1 MSADR
6 SHAMDHVVL
15 VLFENRSFDN
25 MLGRLYGPAD
35 GKNFEGVVGKDL
47 SNPIPAWAEHGAER
61 KTVPYTI
68 ATDMDAPNPDSG
80 EEYFHTNTQLFNT
93 LDEPNRFQ
101 IGETVSPPW
110 NAPEPGA
117 VPTMDGFVT
126 DYISTFTAEMGRQ
139 PTYEEYAQIMTGYT
153 PEQLPVLSGIAK
165 GFAVF
170 DHWFCEVP
178 SQTFMNRSFWTA
190 ASSSGFVVNSPVSN
204 FTQHNTAET
213 LFNRLEAHGRTW
225 KVYVQEP
232 MPLSFTGLI
241 HMPRLKDR
249 LATNFVPYSE
259 FERDAAAG
267 TLPDF
272 SLIEPNML
280 SGHSDYH
287 PAFGRS
293 FVPGDM
299 NLPMDPP
306 SSIRGGEAFLARIYS
321 AIRSAA
327 SPVGSSVYNTL
338 FFIGWDEPGGTYDHV
353 PPGPV
358 SPPDP
363 DAPAGQLDFKFDRSG
378 YRVPA
383 IIVSPWADE
392 GIVIND
398 EHRHTSMIATLRQ
411 VWGLGD
417 AFTGRDAAAAR
428 FDHLLSR
435 QAPRDPKSWP
445 DVKPLPVPQFHM
457 DMVQMGKALSVLGKT
472 AGNGILEHARQSGIA
487 IPRELA
493 DPDVQ
498 PSTEQII
505 AALRNI
511 AAQIFPR
518 LAAAAEGPL
527 SEEADTA
534 GELRAR

>member
-1 MSADR
+1 MSSDR
-6 SHAMDHVVL
+6 SRAMDHVVL

-25 MLGRLYGPAD
+25 MLGRLYGPGD
-35 GKNFEGVVGKDL
+35 GKRFEGVIGKEL
-47 SNPIPAWAEHGAER
+47 SNPIPQWAEHGAER
-61 KTVPYTI
+61 GSVPYAV

-80 EEYFHTNTQLFNT
+80 EEYFHTNTQLFNV
-93 LDEPNRFQ
+93 LDEHNRFE
-101 IGETVSPPW
+101 IGDAVGPPW
-110 NAPEPGA
+110 NAPEPGT
-117 VPTMDGFVT
+117 VPTMDGFVS

-165 GFAVF
+165 GFGVF

-178 SQTFMNRSFWTA
+178 SQTFMNRSFSTA

-204 FTQHNTAET
+204 FTRHNTAET
-213 LFNRLEAHGRTW
+213 LFERLEAHGRTW

-259 FERDAAAG
+259 FERDAADG

-293 FVPGDM
+293 LIPGDVD
-299 NLPMDPP
+299 LPMDPP
-306 SSIRGGEAFLARIYS
+306 SSIRGGEAFLARIYG
-321 AIRSAA
+321 AVRSAA
-327 SPVGSSVYNTL
+327 SAEGSNAYNTL

-358 SPPDP
+358 PPPDP
-363 DAPAGQLDFKFDRSG
+363 SAPAGQLDFTFDRSG

-383 IIVSPWADE
+383 IIVSPWVDE

-398 EHRHTSMIATLRQ
+398 EHRHTSMIATLRK
-411 VWGLGD
+411 VWDLGD
-417 AFTGRDAAAAR
+417 AFTGRDAAAAP
-428 FDHLLSR
+428 FEHLLSR
-435 QAPRDPKSWP
+435 ETPRDPASWP
-445 DVKPLPVPQFHM
+445 EVEALEVPQFHM
-457 DMVQMGKALSVLGKT
+457 DLVQMGKALSVLGKT
-472 AGNGILEHARQSGIA
+472 AGSGMLEHAREAGIA
-487 IPRELA
+487 IPPELA
-493 DPDVQ
+493 DPDAH
-498 PSTEQII
+498 PSPEQTI
-505 AALRNI
+505 AALRGI
-511 AAQIFPR
+511 AAQVFPS
-518 LAAAAEGPL
+518 LAA
-527 SEEADTA
+527 ST
-534 GELRAR
+534 

>member
-1 MSADR
+1 M
-6 SHAMDHVVL
+6 
-15 VLFENRSFDN
+15 
-25 MLGRLYGPAD
+25 
-35 GKNFEGVVGKDL
+35 GKDL